1 MIDGVYAALS
11 AVDAFSKTMAVTA
24 NNVANINTSGFKK
37 SRAIA
42 EEGQN
47 GAVEVS
53 IQEIDTPGSLIPSEE
68 SSTEQTETTSN
79 VNIAEEMV
87 HMTITQ
93 LGYEANLKSL
103 EVQEEL
109 QGFILNI
116 LG

>member
-11 AVDAFSKTMAVTA
+11 ALDGFSKKMAVTA
-24 NNVANINTSGFKK
+24 NNVANINTNGFKK
-37 SRAIA
+37 SRAVA

-47 GAVEVS
+47 GAVEIS
-53 IQEIDTPGSLIPSEE
+53 IQEIDTPGSPISSEE
-68 SSTEQTETTSN
+68 DSAEQTKDTSN
-79 VNIAEEMV
+79 VDIAEEMV
-87 HMTITQ
+87 DMTITQ

-109 QGFILNI
+109 QGSILDI